1 MCQGIDPSISGFTS
15 QIFWLL
21 SLSYLGMSAGNPQN
35 KVNTLIPDLWSTY
48 QENSHSFQQKNVEF
62 CTFCGASS
70 SPSSS
75 QSSDIKIP
83 SEASVTEGKECDTAG
98 TLEDNSEEEQGS
110 NGSAD
115 HAASEEH
122 SSKEQTLESQM
133 SDPLSDLDIE
143 NTEEVI
149 ERISED
155 DNLCDTAE
163 TVNDNNIVTDTTEI
177 LDFIDDHQNSLQ
189 VKNESHDNTENLVD
203 IKNQPEEHEIEDT
216 GDEIIEK
223 TEKEEKE
230 TKSEDDGICENK
242 YSKETRGE
250 SKEHASDEYNE
261 DKAEEEEDSWEYEWE
276 DEDENE
282 YEFYEVDEDEYKVQ
296 TFDGSFS
303 IAI

>member
-1 MCQGIDPSISGFTS
+1 MG
-15 QIFWLL
+15 
-21 SLSYLGMSAGNPQN
+21 
-35 KVNTLIPDLWSTY
+35 
-48 QENSHSFQQKNVEF
+48 
-62 CTFCGASS
+62 
-70 SPSSS
+70 
-75 QSSDIKIP
+75 
-83 SEASVTEGKECDTAG
+83 SEASVSEGKECDTAG
-98 TLEDNSEEEQGS
+98 TLEDNSREELGS

-163 TVNDNNIVTDTTEI
+163 TVNDNKIVTDTTEI
-177 LDFIDDHQNSLQ
+177 LDFIDDHQNTLQ
-189 VKNESHDNTENLVD
+189 VKNESHDNTENLED
-203 IKNQPEEHEIEDT
+203 IKNQSVEHEIEDT

-223 TEKEEKE
+223 NEKEEKE

-250 SKEHASDEYNE
+250 SKEHASDEYNK
-261 DKAEEEEDSWEYEWE
+261 DKAEEEKSSIH
-276 DEDENE
+276 
-282 YEFYEVDEDEYKVQ
+282 
-296 TFDGSFS
+296 SFS
-303 IAI
+303 GNLSSRHQA

>member
-1 MCQGIDPSISGFTS
+1 
-15 QIFWLL
+15 
-21 SLSYLGMSAGNPQN
+21 
-35 KVNTLIPDLWSTY
+35 
-48 QENSHSFQQKNVEF
+48 
-62 CTFCGASS
+62 
-70 SPSSS
+70 
-75 QSSDIKIP
+75 
-83 SEASVTEGKECDTAG
+83 
-98 TLEDNSEEEQGS
+98 
-110 NGSAD
+110 
-115 HAASEEH
+115 
-122 SSKEQTLESQM
+122 M

-163 TVNDNNIVTDTTEI
+163 TVNDNKIVTDTTEI
-177 LDFIDDHQNSLQ
+177 LDFIDDHQNTLQ

-203 IKNQPEEHEIEDT
+203 IKNQPVEHEIEDT

-230 TKSEDDGICENK
+230 TKSEDDGIYENK

-250 SKEHASDEYNE
+250 SNEHASDEYNE